1 MNYSHNNKYMNVFKI
16 VVCILVVLNGTHQ
29 FAQNTEISSYS
40 FGEGF
45 NFTNANGSTIKI
57 QGYIQPSSDT
67 EIYEN
72 SDISNATRFRM
83 RRLRL
88 RFSGASA
95 NERFGYRL
103 QLDLAGQDEDQRE
116 GDISDLRNYLLDA
129 YISYKITRRIE
140 LIFGQ
145 RATYTD
151 NRELFMNS
159 NALQLPERSRLTS
172 AFASIREFGLFAK
185 GTFKTG
191 GGTYIKPYVTITN
204 GDGANV
210 FSGDR
215 GGLKYGARLDFLPFG
230 LFTNFGQFR
239 QADVVRELTPKLVVG
254 AVWNYNEGITSRRG
268 RNSGRIVYLNDI
280 NQNGEL
286 DFGEERLPNFT
297 KIGVDFLFKY
307 KGFSVLGEYHKS
319 FASGIADDINLRNDI
334 FGDDT
339 SILTNRFR
347 GRVNPTSPDFRDYTP
362 QEYVRRQLMLGEAYN
377 IQAGYLFK
385 NGISVDARYT
395 HINADT
401 HSFLNNA
408 TFFNR
413 PDYYTLGVG
422 KYLNRSYGAK
432 IQASYTWITAGEF
445 GISDNNGNPLPGNE
459 NLFRLILTLAF

>member
-1 MNYSHNNKYMNVFKI
+1 MNVFKTI
-16 VVCILVVLNGTHQ
+16 VCLLAILTCSDQ
-29 FAQNTEISSYS
+29 FAQNTEVSSYS

-45 NFTNANGSTIKI
+45 NFTNPNGSTIKL
-57 QGYIQPSSDT
+57 QGYIQPSSET
-67 EIYEN
+67 EIYNDSEL
-72 SDISNATRFRM
+72 SNATRFRM

-88 RFSGASA
+88 RLSGKSA

-103 QLDLAGQDEDQRE
+103 QVDLAGQDEAQRE

-129 YISYKITRRIE
+129 YITYKITRRVE

-159 NALQLPERSRLTS
+159 NSLQLPERSRLTS

-191 GGTYIKPYVTITN
+191 GGTYLKPYIAITN

-210 FSGDR
+210 FANDR

-230 LFTNFGQFR
+230 LFTNFGQFT

-254 AVWNYNEGITSRRG
+254 ATWNYNNGITSRRG

-280 NQNGEL
+280 NQNGAL
-286 DFGEERLPNFT
+286 DDGEERLPNYS
-297 KIGVDFLFKY
+297 KVGIDFIFKY
-307 KGFSVLGEYHKS
+307 NGFSVLGEYHKS
-319 FASGIADDINLRNDI
+319 FVSGVADDINLRSDI
-334 FGDDT
+334 FGDDVSVFT
-339 SILTNRFR
+339 DRFR
-347 GRVNPTSPDFRDYTP
+347 GRENPTSSNFIDFTP
-362 QEYVRRQLMLGEAYN
+362 QEYLRRQLMLGEAYN

-385 NGISVDARYT
+385 NGFSIDARYT
-395 HINADT
+395 HINADEF
-401 HSFLNNA
+401 SFLNNA

-413 PDYYTLGVG
+413 PDYYTLGVS
-422 KYLNRSYGAK
+422 KYLSRNYGAK
-432 IQASYTWITAGEF
+432 IQASYTWINAGEF